1 MKLNYDKAQ
10 LEAVVDKVAERTM
23 NMDMTWDWPCG
34 VAYYGITEAYEATGN
49 KKYLDMVKERV
60 DELISLGLPDFTVNT
75 CAMGHVLL
83 TLYKETGDET

>member
-34 VAYYGITEAYEATGN
+34 VAYYGITEAYEATGI
-49 KKYLDMVKERV
+49 RST
-60 DELISLGLPDFTVNT
+60 LIW
-75 CAMGHVLL
+75 
-83 TLYKETGDET
+83 